1 MVPRRSCTHAP
12 MVSAAVVLG
21 ILALTGCTSLNPGT
35 EEATTTAQDF
45 HSALAAGDG
54 ATACNLLAPS
64 AVEEL
69 EDGAPGACADE
80 LLQLVIPDAS
90 DVTESKAYGTNAQ
103 VLMDQDTVF
112 LTRSGDTWKVTAAG
126 CTRQGERPYDCEV
139 EGN

>member
-1 MVPRRSCTHAP
+1 MVG
-12 MVSAAVVLG
+12 AAVVLG
-21 ILALTGCTSLNPGT
+21 VLALTGCTNLNPGT
-35 EEATTTAQDF
+35 EEATTTAQEF
-45 HSALAAGDG
+45 HSAIAAGDG
-54 ATACNLLAPS
+54 QTACNLLAPS

-69 EDGAPGACADE
+69 EDGGPGTCADE

-90 DVTESKAYGTNAQ
+90 EVTESKAYGSNAQ

-139 EGN
+139 EGS

>member
-1 MVPRRSCTHAP
+1 MVRRRSCTRTP
-12 MVSAAVVLG
+12 VVGAAVVLG
-21 ILALTGCTSLNPGT
+21 VLVLTGCTSLNPGT
-35 EEATTTAQDF
+35 EEATTTAQEF
-45 HSALAAGDG
+45 HSAIAAGDG

-69 EDGAPGACADE
+69 EDGTPGACADK
-80 LLQLVIPDAS
+80 LLQLVIPGAS
-90 DVTESKAYGTNAQ
+90 GVTESKAYGTNAQ

-139 EGN
+139 KGN